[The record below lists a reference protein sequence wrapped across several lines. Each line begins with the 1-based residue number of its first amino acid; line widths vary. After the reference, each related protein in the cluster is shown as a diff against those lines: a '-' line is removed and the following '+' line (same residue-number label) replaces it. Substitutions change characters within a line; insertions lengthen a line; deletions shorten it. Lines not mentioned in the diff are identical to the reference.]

1 MVIRVDGVLEFGSN
15 LVRLTISDLIF
26 SASVYSM
33 VFKFDIGERRT
44 AATSRIISTSAM
56 LLFHPRTSEVSL
68 HRVELLANT
77 LQVVVEVHH
86 LAKIVDELLLVGIGL
101 LVLFS
106 ATAFTP

>member
-1 MVIRVDGVLEFGSN
+1 MVIRVDGVLEFGCN

-33 VFKFDIGERRT
+33 VFKFDISEGRT
-44 AATSRIISTSAM
+44 PATSRIISASTM
-56 LLFHPRTSEVSL
+56 LLFHSRTSEVSL
-68 HRVELLANT
+68 HGVELLAHT
-77 LQVVVEVHH
+77 LQIVIEVHH